1 MTLSRAVLVAGLVGS
16 SGCVEFDYLLHAA
29 EGQLDL
35 ACRARS
41 VESSVDNDDLDP
53 STRAL
58 LADVPKMK
66 AFAEQNGL
74 QPTESYESFVALDRP
89 SVVWTVSAAPPL
101 SLEPKRWTFPIA
113 GEVPYLGWFDKHLAI
128 QQARWLESEGYDV
141 DVRGAA
147 AYSTLG
153 WFSDPVLSSMI
164 ENAPDALAELAN
176 TILHES
182 VHATVYIPGQS
193 SFNEGL
199 ATYLGD
205 ELTVRFLDSRFGEN
219 SAELKEWQDG
229 ERRGKKVHKRCHE
242 AFVELDA
249 LYKSD
254 LEDAVKL
261 EKKALVLADVR
272 ADVGF
277 RRPVTNATLTNFS
290 TYHSSRDDFA
300 RLYEACGRDIPR
312 VMTATKTL
320 VAEDFRE
327 RNQEDLSTV
336 IELLSGRCANA
347 ATTESPRPESP
358 SP

>member
-1 MTLSRAVLVAGLVGS
+1 M
-16 SGCVEFDYLLHAA
+16 
-29 EGQLDL
+29 DL

-41 VESSVDNDDLDP
+41 IESSVENDDLDP

-58 LADVPKMK
+58 LADVPNMK
-66 AFAEQNGL
+66 AFAVKNGL
-74 QPTESYESFVALDRP
+74 QPTESYETFVALDRS

-113 GEVPYLGWFDKHLAI
+113 GEVPYLGWFDKQLAL
-128 QQARWLESEGYDV
+128 QQARWLEEDGWDV

-205 ELTVRFLDSRFGEN
+205 ELTVRFLDDRFGEN
-219 SAELKEWQDG
+219 SNELREWQEG
-229 ERRGKKVHKRCHE
+229 ERRGKQIRKRFHE
-242 AFVELDA
+242 AYKELHA
-249 LYKSD
+249 LYASD
-254 LEDAVKL
+254 LPDAAKL
-261 EKKALVLADVR
+261 EKKATILSNVR

-277 RRPVTNATLTNFS
+277 RRPITNATLTNFS
-290 TYHSSRDDFA
+290 TYHSSREDFA
-300 RLYEACGRDIPR
+300 RLYDACGEDITR
-312 VMTATKTL
+312 VISATKTL
-320 VAEDFRE
+320 VSEDFTKP
-327 RNQEDLSTV
+327 NQEELGAVIDL
-336 IELLSGRCANA
+336 LAMRCASAGA
-347 ATTESPRPESP
+347 ATESPRPESP

>member
-1 MTLSRAVLVAGLVGS
+1 MRFSRALLVASALAS
-16 SGCVEFDYLLHAA
+16 ASCVEFDYLLHAA

-41 VESSVDNDDLDP
+41 IESSVENDDLDP
-53 STRAL
+53 RTRAL
-58 LADVPKMK
+58 LADVPNMK
-66 AFAEQNGL
+66 AFAEKNGL
-74 QPTESYESFVALDRP
+74 QPTESYETFVALDRS
-89 SVVWTVSAAPPL
+89 SVVYTVSAAPPL

-113 GEVPYLGWFDKHLAI
+113 GEVPYLGWFDKHLAV
-128 QQARWLESEGYDV
+128 QQARWLEADGYDV

-164 ENAPDALAELAN
+164 ESAPDALAELAN

-219 SAELKEWQDG
+219 SPELREWQEG
-229 ERRGKKVHKRCHE
+229 ERRGKQVRKRFHE
-242 AFVELDA
+242 AYKELDA
-249 LYKSD
+249 LYKSE
-254 LEDAVKL
+254 LPDAEKL
-261 EKKALVLADVR
+261 DKKATILADVR

-290 TYHSSRDDFA
+290 TYHSSREDFA
-300 RLYEACGRDIPR
+300 RLYEACGWSITR

-320 VAEDFRE
+320 VSEDFAE
-327 RNQEDLSTV
+327 RNQEELGTV
-336 IELLSGRCANA
+336 IELLSGRCAA
-347 ATTESPRPESP
+347 AVPTESPRPESP
-358 SP
+358 NP